1 MRELVELMVKSLVDE
16 PEEARV
22 NEVSGESIVVYEVS
36 VAEDDLGKVIGKG
49 GRIANAMRTIVKAA
63 ATKTDRKATVE
74 ILS

>member
-1 MRELVELMVKSLVDE
+1 MRELVELMVKSLVDT
-16 PEEARV
+16 PDEARV

-63 ATKTDRKATVE
+63 AAKTDRKATVE

>member
-1 MRELVELMVKSLVDE
+1 MRDLVELMVKSLVDE